1 MRYALAIVILL
12 LAGCATKPPVAA
24 PNWSAEHRNAC
35 VPEAAAMAKGLQGA
49 GIQAHVLL
57 IYTPA
62 WNHAVTS
69 YLYPTGQNRLWV
81 WDSTW
86 KSIELRSY
94 FADPAMTARAWLSAT
109 GRSPSILTS
118 AKFLE

>member
-1 MRYALAIVILL
+1 MKLALAIACLL
-12 LAGCATKPPVAA
+12 LAGCAINPPVAA
-24 PNWSAEHRNAC
+24 PVWSAEHKNAC
-35 VPEAAAMAKGLQGA
+35 VPEAAAMAQGLKGA

-62 WNHAVTS
+62 WNHSVTS

-86 KSIELRSY
+86 KSIEVRSY
-94 FADPAMTARAWLSAT
+94 FADAPMTARAWLVAT